1 VSRPLILLDPW
12 PRTAAMIFSPAE
24 RVRLASLGSV
34 VGLDDEAVS
43 GRMDATRVE
52 AALPEAQLIIG
63 QTDLPAERL
72 ARAAKLRAI
81 INVEG
86 NFLQNI
92 DYAAC
97 FARGI
102 QVLGIGPAF
111 APAVAEMALGMALDL
126 ARGITLN
133 DRLMRRGAEL
143 YGFRGNAE
151 SFLLSGSRIGLVGCG
166 TLGRALIPLLA
177 PFRPDLRIHDPWL
190 PDGAVRDLGGEPA
203 TLDEILAGCRVIFV
217 LAGVTS
223 ENAGFISREKLQ
235 LIAPDAVFLLMSRA
249 AVVDFE
255 ALLDCVAAGRF
266 RAATD
271 VFPVE
276 PAPPDARARR
286 IEGLLLSPH
295 RAGGIPEAFA
305 RLGAMVIDDAGLIL
319 RGLPPQRL
327 QAARP
332 ETVGRMKSF
341 PGHAPPA
348 STGGQ

>member
-1 VSRPLILLDPW
+1 VSRPLILFDPW
-12 PRTAAMIFSPAE
+12 PRTAAMILSPAQ
-24 RVRLASLGSV
+24 RARLAALGHV
-34 VGLDDEAVS
+34 IGLDDEPVS
-43 GRMDATRVE
+43 GRMDAARVE
-52 AALPEAQLIIG
+52 AALPEAQVIIG

-86 NFLQNI
+86 NFLRNV
-92 DYAAC
+92 DHAAC

-126 ARGITLN
+126 ARGITWN
-133 DRLMRRGAEL
+133 DRLMRAGGEL

-151 SFLLSGSRIGLVGCG
+151 SFMLAGKSIGFIGCG
-166 TLGRALIPLLA
+166 LLGRALVPLLA
-177 PFRPDLRIHDPWL
+177 PFRPELRIHDPWL
-190 PDGAVRDLGGEPA
+190 PAGAVRDLGGEPA
-203 TLDEILAGCRVIFV
+203 ALDDVLAHCRVIFV

-255 ALLDCVAAGRF
+255 ALLDCVEAGRF
-266 RAATD
+266 RAGTD
-271 VFPVE
+271 VFPAE
-276 PAPPDARARR
+276 PAPLDARARR
-286 IEGLLLSPH
+286 IERLLLSPH

-305 RLGAMVIDDAGLIL
+305 RIGEMVIEDTELIL

-327 QAARP
+327 QSARP
-332 ETVGRMKSF
+332 ETVGRLQSI
-341 PGHAPPA
+341 PGHAPPTVRQ
-348 STGGQ
+348 S